1 MTKILRTPEDIAID
15 VKIGSRIRSARMH
28 SGMSQ
33 EKLSE
38 ALGVTFQQI
47 QKYEMGVNRVSGS
60 RLIAMA
66 AALGV
71 PASDLLGE
79 TEITTRETD
88 TTDHETARIVR
99 ICGRLDHEQRVQL
112 LKIAMTFRTSDA
124 VQVMEAAE

>member
-1 MTKILRTPEDIAID
+1 MTKIVRAPEDVAID
-15 VKIGSRIRSARMH
+15 VEIGSRIRAARMRA
-28 SGMSQ
+28 GMSQ

-47 QKYEMGVNRVSGS
+47 QKYEKGVNRCSGS

-66 AALGV
+66 AALNV

-99 ICGRLDHEQRVQL
+99 ICGRLDHEQRVHL
-112 LKIAMTFRTSDA
+112 LKIAQTFRPADA
-124 VQVMEAAE
+124 ARIVEAAE

>member
-1 MTKILRTPEDIAID
+1 MTKILRTPEDTAVD
-15 VKIGSRIRSARMH
+15 VEIGSRIRKARMRA
-28 SGMSQ
+28 GMSQ

-47 QKYEMGVNRVSGS
+47 QKYEKGVNRVSGS

-66 AALGV
+66 AALNV

-88 TTDHETARIVR
+88 ATDHETARIVR